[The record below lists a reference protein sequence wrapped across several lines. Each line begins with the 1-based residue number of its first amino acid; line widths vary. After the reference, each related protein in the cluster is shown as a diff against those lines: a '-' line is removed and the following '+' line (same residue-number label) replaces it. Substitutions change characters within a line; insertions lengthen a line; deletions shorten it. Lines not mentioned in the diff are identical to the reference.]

1 MSRIIA
7 IDYGKRRVGIATTD
21 PMQLVASALK
31 TVETSQSIEFIATY
45 CTQENVVQIV
55 VGQPRRWSGEL
66 SEVEK
71 DILIFIDKLAEK
83 LPDTQIARYDERF
96 TSKLAKHSLIE
107 SGVKKKDRRD
117 KSRLDSIS
125 ATLILQDYLATRL

>member
-96 TSKLAKHSLIE
+96 TSKLAKYSLIE